1 MLNLEELK
9 LKKLD
14 KKGLNILVDWAATEG
29 WNPGKY
35 DFEVFWE
42 TDPDGFCGFYFEGE
56 LIAGGAIISY
66 NNEYG
71 FMGLFIVRPDFRGK
85 GIGEKLWYLRRDLLK
100 GRLLEGAVIGMDGVE
115 AMQPFYEKGGFE
127 IAFRDERYACT
138 GKKYNASQ
146 YVSLIDSQDF
156 EMVRVYDLKCFGF
169 DRKTFLKHWL
179 KIPNSNSFKF
189 MEGDE
194 LRGYA
199 LIRKVEDGFKI
210 GPLFADSDK
219 IAEELYKACLNCAE
233 GQSVFLD
240 IPVTNKGAVSLVEK
254 YNAKYVFECARMYHG
269 KGRKPDMHHVYG
281 VTTFELG

>member
-1 MLNLEELK
+1 M
-9 LKKLD
+9 
-14 KKGLNILVDWAATEG
+14 DWAATEG

-127 IAFRDERYACT
+127 IAFRDEGTPVQGRSIMLANMCL
-138 GKKYNASQ
+138 
-146 YVSLIDSQDF
+146 SLIHRIS
-156 EMVRVYDLKCFGF
+156 K
-169 DRKTFLKHWL
+169 W
-179 KIPNSNSFKF
+179 
-189 MEGDE
+189 
-194 LRGYA
+194 
-199 LIRKVEDGFKI
+199 
-210 GPLFADSDK
+210 
-219 IAEELYKACLNCAE
+219 
-233 GQSVFLD
+233 
-240 IPVTNKGAVSLVEK
+240 
-254 YNAKYVFECARMYHG
+254 
-269 KGRKPDMHHVYG
+269 
-281 VTTFELG
+281 